1 MVYVRSHSKILWI
14 IKHLELDQVTHSVM
28 TMSWGKPW
36 YTQYFL
42 ELNTWQTCGAFTIL
56 STLWWDGKAIIR
68 HITGKSDCFDT
79 TDKRVWDIYD
89 NTYFCLQVY
98 LRSTYP
104 DIKSCF
110 NAIPLSTL
118 WSESPTSRKNYL
130 PMSNYVFKTYHV
142 PFCLLSIPKP
152 VYMFLF
158 GPNTFFY
165 FSTRSQTIICS
176 KFHLYRSSRC
186 DVIE

>member
-104 DIKSCF
+104 DIKSCLY
-110 NAIPLSTL
+110 AIPIIFSGPNHQRLG
-118 WSESPTSRKNYL
+118 KIIYL
-130 PMSNYVFKTYHV
+130 
-142 PFCLLSIPKP
+142 CLI
-152 VYMFLF
+152 MFLKLTMF
-158 GPNTFFY
+158 PFVCFLSLSLCICFYLGQIRFFI
-165 FSTRSQTIICS
+165 FLPGH
-176 KFHLYRSSRC
+176 KP
-186 DVIE
+186 